1 MRSTGLISSYSLL
14 FAPDQMSLLLR
25 AARPSDVALVL
36 ALVRELAA
44 YERLAHEVDA
54 SEEGLGAALFAE
66 QPRVFAKIAE
76 WEGEPAGFALWFY
89 NFSTFRG
96 RHGIYLEDLFVRPAF
111 RGRGIG
117 RALLQRLARRCV
129 EEKLARLEWWV
140 LDWNA
145 PALEFYRS
153 IGALPMDEWTVQRV
167 TGQALLDLAGRN

>member
-1 MRSTGLISSYSLL
+1 MPFVSNI
-14 FAPDQMSLLLR
+14 
-25 AARPSDVALVL
+25 
-36 ALVRELAA
+36 
-44 YERLAHEVDA
+44 
-54 SEEGLGAALFAE
+54 
-66 QPRVFAKIAE
+66 
-76 WEGEPAGFALWFY
+76 
-89 NFSTFRG
+89 STFRG
-96 RHGIYLEDLFVRPAF
+96 RHGIYLEDLFLRPAF